1 MLCCVLHMTTPDE
14 TKTAGEPHAIA
25 LVGDIGGTNARFA
38 LADIAQQRPSISNIR
53 DYPSRAYARV
63 IDIVR
68 DYLAEQ
74 KLPSLPDAAAIAVA
88 GPISHG
94 VVQFTNLG
102 WTLSETELKD
112 MGFAQARLVNDF
124 AALALATPHL
134 RPDALHDIGGAGSGD
149 PEKTIA
155 VIGPGTGFGA
165 SALVR
170 SGSAVVAMAA
180 EGGHMSFAPSD
191 AVEREVLRVL
201 SQKFAHVSIER
212 ILSGPGLCN
221 LHEALNTI
229 EGVGQGIGDGANDP
243 AEITRRALAGEQ
255 VFART
260 LMRFCAILGA
270 VGGDFALCYG
280 AQGGVFI
287 AGGIAPAIFRPSK
300 PANSAGASKPR
311 DASNPICGR
320 FRRGSSFM
328 RMRRFS
334 APPKWRA
341 H

>member
-1 MLCCVLHMTTPDE
+1 MST
-14 TKTAGEPHAIA
+14 EPNIDAAFRHTA
-25 LVGDIGGTNARFA
+25 LVGDVGGTNARFA
-38 LADIAQQRPSISNIR
+38 LADISRECPSISNLR
-53 DYPSRAYARV
+53 DYPSHAYACV

-68 DYLAEQ
+68 DYLLEQ
-74 KLPSLPDAAAIAVA
+74 KLPSFPDAAAIAVA

-102 WTLSETELKD
+102 WTLSEAELKE

-124 AALALATPHL
+124 AALALATRHL
-134 RPDALHDIGGAGSGD
+134 QPDALHQIGSAGPGD
-149 PEKTIA
+149 PEKTMA

-170 SGSAVVAMAA
+170 NGGVAIAMAA
-180 EGGHMSFAPSD
+180 EGGHASFAPSD

-229 EGVGQGIGDGANDP
+229 EGAREGIGDDANDP

-270 VGGDFALCYG
+270 VAGDFALCYG
-280 AQGGVFI
+280 AQGGVFV
-287 AGGIAPAIFRPSK
+287 AGGIAPAILPALETSEFRRRFEAK
-300 PANSAGASKPR
+300 
-311 DASNPICGR
+311 GR
-320 FRRGSSFM
+320 FESYL
-328 RMRRFS
+328 
-334 APPKWRA
+334 RA
-341 H
+341 IPTRVIVHTHAAFLGAAEAAREMTTTR